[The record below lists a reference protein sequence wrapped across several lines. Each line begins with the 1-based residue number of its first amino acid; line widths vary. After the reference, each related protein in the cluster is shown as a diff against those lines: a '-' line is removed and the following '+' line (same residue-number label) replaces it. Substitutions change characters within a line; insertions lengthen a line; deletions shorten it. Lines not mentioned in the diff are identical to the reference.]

1 MLFVGA
7 FEIFMYVIRQRGVAL
22 FGKLFSLPVGLRS
35 IVETPHK
42 ARLHLTKSYILETSA
57 LGNFSFVIA
66 IIPNRSLVYAI
77 ALLPTRGLPSF
88 FNSGFSSSND
98 HYRR

>member
-35 IVETPHK
+35 IVGTPHK
-42 ARLHLTKSYILETSA
+42 ARLHLTESYILETSA
-57 LGNFSFVIA
+57 LEIF
-66 IIPNRSLVYAI
+66 R
-77 ALLPTRGLPSF
+77 LLLR
-88 FNSGFSSSND
+88 
-98 HYRR
+98 